1 MTFDFDGVPEI
12 VAKVA
17 TSSDNE
23 TVKEKWEELKTL
35 VHLVHKDEV
44 IRQRS
49 KLDDWKNRMSSVNQ
63 EISKLQQSSWGVGIE
78 KDDDYTFDVSYS
90 SGITFG
96 GGSYGTTSMVTEFDN
111 DTQMEL
117 NFPMNEDEEYA
128 NAGLTDEQMK
138 HIEENTLSTPLSEY
152 EAIENLSYSKEHIK
166 QMQDPRHNQWGIA
179 GEPKKTDD

>member
-1 MTFDFDGVPEI
+1 MSKIEDGIAEI

-17 TSSDNE
+17 KESNNE

-35 VHLVHKDEV
+35 VHLVHKDEIV
-44 IRQRS
+44 KQRT

-78 KDDDYTFDVSYS
+78 KDDDYFDVTYSGGSISMGDYTTTMSTTFD
-90 SGITFG
+90 TFNE
-96 GGSYGTTSMVTEFDN
+96 TD

-117 NFPMNEDEEYA
+117 NFPMDKDEEYA
-128 NAGLTDEQMK
+128 NAGLTDEQIK

-152 EAIENLSYSKEHIK
+152 EAIENLNYSSEHIK
-166 QMQDPRHNQWGIA
+166 QQKDPKHNQW
-179 GEPKKTDD
+179 

>member
-1 MTFDFDGVPEI
+1 MSLVRALVRTVSVPYACRRRHLRI
-12 VAKVA
+12 H
-17 TSSDNE
+17 
-23 TVKEKWEELKTL
+23 KTIL
-35 VHLVHKDEV
+35 G
-44 IRQRS
+44 IRRYHP
-49 KLDDWKNRMSSVNQ
+49 
-63 EISKLQQSSWGVGIE
+63 VGIE